1 MPRGEWG
8 AGQKVPERSLS
19 VTRNEAGQWKQGW
32 SAAVEHLP
40 GMHKATGS
48 KPSTERGEC
57 LLSLLSVSC
66 LPRTASPCHMLP
78 LPGARAKQPR
88 TEPSKTRSQNKPFLG
103 KWSLIGGQEQAKTE
117 GITLHQRGRL
127 S

>member
-1 MPRGEWG
+1 MVMFMFKCPEENGGQVRRFLRGHRVSQG
-8 AGQKVPERSLS
+8 MKQ
-19 VTRNEAGQWKQGW
+19 GQWKQGW
-32 SAAVEHLP
+32 SSAVEHLP

-78 LPGARAKQPR
+78 LPGARGQATKDR
-88 TEPSKTRSQNKPFLG
+88 TF
-103 KWSLIGGQEQAKTE
+103 
-117 GITLHQRGRL
+117 
-127 S
+127 